1 MKWLAHLLTTEYTK
15 FASNC
20 EFGINMILSLLVMY
34 PKLKSLWMDH
44 KGRYFSFYAVAS
56 VTGLMFPTL

>member
-1 MKWLAHLLTTEYTK
+1 MISTSTNYRIYKIF